1 MRRLEF
7 FLIVG
12 LLAGGATEAQADSAT
27 CMRLQQQ
34 YFAVDMQT
42 MQDSFEIDRA
52 RAAYDNVREQARAA
66 GCIGGFLF
74 FKPKQSRQCPRIM
87 ARLRQ
92 VQADYARLGGG
103 FNLLNFGRS
112 DAEVARDRIRGAL
125 FAYGCDVPMSGG
137 FRTVCVRSCDGYYF
151 PINFAID
158 RNSFKRDAAICR
170 GIYPDGKAELFVY
183 QNPGQE
189 ADQMT
194 SLDGE
199 PYASKPYA
207 FSYRSSYD
215 PACASELSSG
225 LAALAKAVNE
235 RHNSTGL
242 LLPLPRPRPG
252 RSVDPETL
260 ADEEGGLDLRAPA
273 TESKIEVSGLDAK
286 TVRTV
291 GPAYYYAAPMKIDS
305 LGRKPAKPI
314 GLPFIDSADAA
325 EKPAVPEP

>member
-1 MRRLEF
+1 LHNFRR
-7 FLIVG
+7 
-12 LLAGGATEAQADSAT
+12 T
-27 CMRLQQQ
+27 
-34 YFAVDMQT
+34 
-42 MQDSFEIDRA
+42 
-52 RAAYDNVREQARAA
+52 
-66 GCIGGFLF
+66 
-74 FKPKQSRQCPRIM
+74 
-87 ARLRQ
+87 
-92 VQADYARLGGG
+92 
-103 FNLLNFGRS
+103 
-112 DAEVARDRIRGAL
+112 DAEVERDLIRGAL

-225 LAALAKAVNE
+225 LAALAKAVND
-235 RHNSTGL
+235 RHDSSASL
-242 LLPLPRPRPG
+242 VPVPRLRPG

-260 ADEEGGLDLRAPA
+260 ADAEGGLDLGAAA
-273 TESKIEVSGLDAK
+273 TESRIEVSGLDAK

-291 GPAYYYAAPMKIDS
+291 GPAYYYATPIKIDS
-305 LGRKPAKPI
+305 LGRKPAKPT
-314 GLPFIDSADAA
+314 GLPFVDRAEAA